1 MVQKSTGVGSD
12 IHDEVEIS
20 VEGPI
25 NGG

>member
-1 MVQKSTGVGSD
+1 VHKTTGVGSD